1 MTDILLFS
9 YGTLQNPA
17 VQKANFGRLLEG
29 TADRL
34 MGFVLS
40 EVEITDPM
48 VIAQSGL
55 SRHPILRR
63 SGDASDTVDGAAF
76 TITGDELRAA
86 DAYES
91 ADYRRVLAPLASG
104 REAWVY
110 IAA

>member
-9 YGTLQNPA
+9 YGTLQDPE

-34 MGFVLS
+34 LGFVLS
-40 EVEITDPM
+40 EVEITGPR
-48 VIAQSGL
+48 VIAESGL
-55 SRHPILRR
+55 SRHPILQP
-63 SGDASDTVDGAAF
+63 SDDLADAIEGTAF
-76 TITGDELRAA
+76 RITGDELRAA

-104 REAWVY
+104 LEAWVY

>member
-9 YGTLQNPA
+9 YGTLQDPA

-40 EVEITDPM
+40 EVEITDPE

-55 SRHPILRR
+55 SRHPILQR
-63 SGDASDTVDGAAF
+63 SGDAADTVDGAAF
-76 TITGDELRAA
+76 HITADELRAA

-91 ADYRRVLAPLASG
+91 ADYQRVLAPMASG